1 MKTIRRRIDRKRF
14 VLIFGFLLTL
24 LMTTIIVAN
33 VINLHNS
40 RAAAVY
46 MTATI
51 TDDNGLVD
59 FSQGID
65 DAVANFSYT
74 RVGSNS
80 ADSNIYNA
88 KISLRNLPS
97 GTKDLVVKL
106 PVGMSWVDDGSS
118 DQNLSAQIDT
128 SRSGGIETV
137 ALDHEKVLGY
147 DFKNSGTRIYHLV
160 DGASA
165 LSISIIVKADS
176 IINTDYIEDA
186 LLVKLMVNNS
196 EIETASVD
204 VSVPD
209 GKSTGGKFYVTSR
222 KVYVKP
228 GVTHQSYEGYYRLVR
243 GNIVFGEYDVKR
255 LIKNVTYYMSVDD
268 PAAKI
273 VLQGADATWSI
284 DDSDAANGNYVIT
297 RTFAASAN
305 GDGAVPYAIVIPEDA
320 EDGKIYQVK
329 SNGVTTYWDDS
340 GEDVVVNFINT
351 QTISFEVLPSGEAVT
366 LNWNSMDPNDTEL
379 RII

>member
-1 MKTIRRRIDRKRF
+1 
-14 VLIFGFLLTL
+14 
-24 LMTTIIVAN
+24 MTTIIVAN

-80 ADSNIYNA
+80 ADSNIYTA

-128 SRSGGIETV
+128 SRSGGVETV